1 MNRPRTV
8 DVRARLLLL
17 EPGSSLLLAMILL
30 ATAMATMTT
39 MTASADDTPSPDGDR
54 LVLEGGAEVFGEI
67 VKRTGASIWIDVG
80 PQVLEFRLADVAE
93 VVDVD
98 GGTTKAG
105 GFSGGIFSTAED
117 LPERS
122 PLEQA
127 ERLGP
132 TVVKVATPGGLGSG
146 VIVHPDGYAVTN
158 AHVVQGETALRATV
172 WLPEAD
178 GSTVRTTIE
187 DVELVAI
194 NNHYDLA
201 LVRIPHPEGVPFDF
215 APLERA
221 DELEP
226 GQPIFAIGNPLGL
239 EQTLTEGVVS
249 TRTRQMDGLTY
260 IQIDVA
266 INPGNSGGPL
276 FNARG
281 EVVGITNMG
290 ILSMESLNF
299 AIPARYVKDFLLN
312 RSAFAYDESNPNSGH
327 RYHLPPTRRR
337 DGVPSQLL
345 TGPAQRA
352 QDRPASTSP
361 ASPDS
366 PDPRGSSR

>member
-1 MNRPRTV
+1 LAAFAALADETPP
-8 DVRARLLLL
+8 
-17 EPGSSLLLAMILL
+17 PG
-30 ATAMATMTT
+30 
-39 MTASADDTPSPDGDR
+39 GDR
-54 LVLEGGAEVFGEI
+54 LVLEGGAEVVGEI
-67 VKRTGASIWIDVG
+67 VKRTGTSIWIDVG
-80 PQVLEFRLADVAE
+80 PQVLEFRLADVVE
-93 VVDVD
+93 VIDRDGDAAAGATFD
-98 GGTTKAG
+98 GGL
-105 GFSGGIFSTAED
+105 FSTAED

-132 TVVKVATPGGLGSG
+132 AVVKVATPRGLGSG

-178 GSTVRTTIE
+178 GSTVRTTID
-187 DVELVAI
+187 DVELVAL

-201 LVRIPHPEGVPFDF
+201 LVRIPHPDGIPFDY
-215 APLERA
+215 AHLERA

-299 AIPARYVKDFLLN
+299 AIPARYVKDFLRN

-327 RYHLPPTRRR
+327 RYHLPPARRR
-337 DGVPSQLL
+337 GGLPPQLS
-345 TGPAQRA
+345 TGPAGRA
-352 QDRPASTSP
+352 GDRPAPPTPSDSDG
-361 ASPDS
+361 AS
-366 PDPRGSSR
+366 R

>member
-1 MNRPRTV
+1 MHLARIAEKFWFRPVHATV
-8 DVRARLLLL
+8 AVA
-17 EPGSSLLLAMILL
+17 LLAG
-30 ATAMATMTT
+30 
-39 MTASADDTPSPDGDR
+39 ASAAVADETSPPGGDR
-54 LVLEGGAEVFGEI
+54 LLLEGGAEVVGEI
-67 VKRTGASIWIDVG
+67 VKRTGGSIWIDVG
-80 PQVLEFRLADVAE
+80 PQVLEFRLADVLEVIDREGPAE
-93 VVDVD
+93 EASEF
-98 GGTTKAG
+98 T
-105 GFSGGIFSTAED
+105 GGIFSTADD

-132 TVVKVATPGGLGSG
+132 AVVKVATPRGLGSG

-178 GSTVRTTIE
+178 GSTIRTTID
-187 DVELVAI
+187 DVELVAL

-201 LVRIPHPEGVPFDF
+201 LVRIPHPEGLPFDY
-215 APLERA
+215 AHLEKA

-249 TRTRQMDGLTY
+249 TRTRQMDGLTF

-312 RSAFAYDESNPNSGH
+312 RSAFAFDESNPNSGH

-337 DGVPSQLL
+337 GGFPPQLL
-345 TGPAQRA
+345 TGPADQA
-352 QDRPASTSP
+352 GERPASPTDSDG
-361 ASPDS
+361 AS
-366 PDPRGSSR
+366 R